1 MEPQAVPGLVLLVLL
16 VVVVIVLLMTIR
28 DRKNRERIAT
38 EIRLAGGEPVEI
50 SFQFV
55 PYDRDNQYYNV
66 QFADALGR
74 KHETRCKSNVWQGGL
89 FWQRT
94 PAELLG
100 DLPDEDVRLS
110 RLRRGSAGSKE
121 QLIDE
126 LVAENELLRQQLRR
140 SELMNGDIKDSE

>member
-1 MEPQAVPGLVLLVLL
+1 MEPQAVLGLVLLVLL
-16 VVVVIVLLMTIR
+16 VIVLLMSTR

-38 EIRLAGGEPVEI
+38 EIRQAGGEPVDI

-126 LVAENELLRQQLRR
+126 LVAENELLRQQLLRT
-140 SELMNGDIKDSE
+140 ELRNGDIKRSE